1 MASCTKSLEEGWYM
15 NWSSLVKITLGTFLL
30 AGMSFSVYAKNC
42 KKGIPCG
49 NSCIAAWKT
58 CGGSSRSTSAN
69 RHLYSNPSTSLQS
82 TIPESSVE
90 RSTNKVED
98 RTSSATAKTYLCQYA
113 IAAVQNAKI
122 GSLRVLGN
130 AKVTLYTDSFKAHR
144 MNGTYLISPKLN
156 TDGKLMMADD
166 KSKVYA
172 YDPRLLNFAI
182 SDRIARSTEQWD
194 RCKLVHNN

>member
-1 MASCTKSLEEGWYM
+1 MG
-15 NWSSLVKITLGTFLL
+15 WSSLVRITIGTFLL
-30 AGMSFSVYAKNC
+30 AGLSFSADAKNC

-58 CGGSSRSTSAN
+58 CGGSSRSTSIN
-69 RHLYSNPSTSLQS
+69 RHLYSYPSSPLRS
-82 TIPESSVE
+82 TIPK
-90 RSTNKVED
+90 STVPSPSENFED
-98 RTSSATAKTYLCQYA
+98 RTSAATTKTYLCQYA
-113 IAAVQNAKI
+113 IASVQNGKI
-122 GSLRVLGN
+122 GSLSVLGN
-130 AKVTLYTDSFKAHR
+130 AKVNLYTDSFKAFR

-156 TDGKLMMADD
+156 TNGKLMMADD